1 MRWTSVE
8 SVKNAIAEV
17 NRIKRGK
24 NQPSKG
30 KDECLRVSCVRTD
43 PAFSRSSSRQ
53 RSEIQMEVIL
63 DIGAD
68 LSCLPIA
75 SDSTSVKG
83 PSAGRIAVRDA

>member
-1 MRWTSVE
+1 MAVCAPKSKDKTLQEHTVSPIRLSAKYEKV
-8 SVKNAIAEV
+8 AEV

-24 NQPSKG
+24 NQ
-30 KDECLRVSCVRTD
+30 
-43 PAFSRSSSRQ
+43 
-53 RSEIQMEVIL
+53 SEIQMEVIL